1 MRKFYAVFAVLSAL
15 GFNANAQDNFT
26 VHDFNDAALF
36 IDFGG
41 GYKETY
47 GVAGVF
53 NHVSS
58 NGKYAVGCDDQG
70 MTSEYGCA
78 FLWRKDA
85 PDQLES
91 LSTKTLRVSALD
103 VSNDGIV
110 VGSYEVEAEGACYP
124 AWRRVDNDEWFYLPV
139 PENYSEYQAKEG
151 YFADEARAITPDG
164 KYIGGNIQYKVGTYE
179 FQGTTFE
186 KSIGIPI
193 VWKQNDNGEYVIDS
207 YNTELGKAGNHRLL
221 EGGRF
226 VSPDR
231 DVSASYFFGR
241 CITPDGKTYAGL
253 NIAGSGG
260 FNPAFVRDGILY
272 QIYDCG
278 EEEDEVKNFNGGCI
292 YNSDA
297 KGNLYGYYQQAS
309 GDITYFMISPSD
321 RLSVL
326 TDETLCADAAGNRYP
341 ISYQGM
347 YPMCDCDDE
356 GKVFVGAGTAI
367 IRDMAY
373 NYPICASENITDG
386 IGKALN
392 SNMGVS
398 LDFDGNKASIHGAY
412 LAVSLY
418 DASGKYLKSA
428 GQRQAIDLSA
438 MPAGTYVLRVATAA
452 GVKTFKV
459 AK

>member
-1 MRKFYAVFAVLSAL
+1 MRKLYAVLTALAAFA
-15 GFNANAQDNFT
+15 FNANAQDNLT
-26 VHDFNDAALF
+26 VHEFQDTQFY
-36 IDFGG
+36 IDLGG
-41 GYKETY
+41 GIKENY
-47 GVAGVF
+47 NIAGVF

-70 MTSEYGCA
+70 LTTDYGCA

-110 VGSYEVEAEGACYP
+110 VGSYEVESEGACYP
-124 AWRRVDNDEWFYLPV
+124 AWRHVDKEEWFTLPV

-151 YFADEARAITPDG
+151 LFADEARAITPDG
-164 KYIGGNIQYKVGTYE
+164 KYIGGNIQCTVGTFE
-179 FQGTTFE
+179 FQGTTFDRT
-186 KSIGIPI
+186 IGIPI

-207 YNTELGKAGNHRLL
+207 YNTELGKAGNHRLM
-221 EGGRF
+221 ESGKF
-226 VSPDR
+226 VAPDK

-253 NIAGSGG
+253 NISGCGG

-278 EEEDEVKNFNGGCI
+278 EEDDDVKNFNGGCI

-297 KGNLYGYYQQAS
+297 KGNLYGYFQLAN
-309 GDITYFMISPSD
+309 GDLTYFMVSPND
-321 RLSVL
+321 RLSIL
-326 TDETLCADAAGNRYP
+326 TEETLCADAAGNRYP
-341 ISYQGM
+341 ISYKTM
-347 YPMCDCDDE
+347 YPMWDCDDE

-367 IRDMAY
+367 AGDTPY
-373 NYPICASENITDG
+373 NYPMCASEDVTDG
-386 IGKALN
+386 IGTAQN
-392 SNMGVS
+392 PNMGVS
-398 LDFDGNKASIHGAY
+398 LDFDGNKAIVRGAY

-418 DASGKYLKSA
+418 DASGKYLKSV
-428 GQRQAIDLSA
+428 GQRQAIDFSA
-438 MPAGTYVLRVATAA
+438 MPAGTYILRVATAA